1 MNQERRNQ
9 IVEMIREK
17 QVVKNSEL
25 MERFGISIETVR
37 RDLQYLEEQGVL
49 ERVYGGAVRKTFL
62 NMEPTYANREN
73 VASAEKQAI
82 AAEAQKLIMPHDTV
96 FFDLGTTVKLLAQ
109 MLEKTKPVT
118 VFTNAVR
125 TALLLAD
132 QENCDVILPGGRL
145 RARELSVAGPITEE
159 NMRRFNVDKAFIGF
173 AGITEEGITDYIVDE
188 AILRGDV
195 IKNARQVIVVGD
207 HSKFG
212 GRAVCK
218 VCSLEDIDVLIT
230 DDKAPREFLEM
241 LRGRGVE
248 VITVK
253 AE

>member
-1 MNQERRNQ
+1 MNQERRSQ
-9 IVEMIREK
+9 IVEMLREK
-17 QVVKNSEL
+17 QVVKNTEL

-49 ERVYGGAVRKTFL
+49 ERVYGGAIRKTFL
-62 NMEPTYANREN
+62 NLEPTYSSRES
-73 VASAEKQAI
+73 VSSVEKVAI
-82 AAEAQKLIMPHDTV
+82 AAEAQRMIMPHDAV

-109 MLEKTKPVT
+109 MIEKNKPVT

-132 QENCDVILPGGRL
+132 MENCDVIIPGGRL
-145 RARELSVAGPITEE
+145 RAKELSVAGPITEE
-159 NMRRFNVDKAFIGF
+159 NMQRFNVDKAFIGF
-173 AGITEEGITDYIVDE
+173 AGITEDGITDYIVDE
-188 AILRGDV
+188 AILRGQV
-195 IKNARQVIVVGD
+195 IKNAQQVILVGD

-212 GRAVCK
+212 VRAVCK
-218 VCSLEDIDVLIT
+218 VCALEDVDVLIT
-230 DDKAPREFLEM
+230 DDKAPRDLLDK
-241 LRGRGVE
+241 LRDRGIK